1 MSVLSLEIRY
11 YRLVSSRVEGD
22 SGVFRV
28 ELLPQC
34 TVYQGHFPGRPVCPG
49 VCHIELVRQCS
60 EILSGQRLR
69 LQAVSLARFP
79 SMASPLVCPEV
90 EVAVS
95 LRPEGPVRS
104 VSATIHAGE
113 LTFLEFKGEMSL

>member
-1 MSVLSLEIRY
+1 MSVLSLENRY

-69 LQAVSLARFP
+69 LQAVSLARFL

-104 VSATIHAGE
+104 VSATIRAGE